1 MLLFISFYGMQSY
14 IFFFIPPNAF
24 YNGVYLNSFANQG
37 DSFVI
42 RGLQRGLV
50 EFEILKYEGYE
61 LLQFSVLPLC
71 FARGIGRQGG
81 RGVE

>member
-14 IFFFIPPNAF
+14 IIFFIPPNAF
-24 YNGVYLNSFANQG
+24 YNAVYLTLLPIRV

-42 RGLQRGLV
+42 RGLQRRLV